1 MAKIQSKVKVQ
12 NVRELLRKLKSDG
25 FIVKNNKINEE
36 FTEGDAIE
44 ITYPERITI
53 HVVE

>member
-1 MAKIQSKVKVQ
+1 MARIQSKVKLKD
-12 NVRELLRKLKSDG
+12 VRDLLKRLKKEG

-36 FTEGDAIE
+36 FKKGDAIE